1 MKDRYLP
8 GAHVDALE
16 YVHLIRA
23 GAFFRGVADDV
34 DDNVV
39 VHFLQKKHYTNVEY
53 LVEKVKSMHDFH
65 EKSHCLCGRQE
76 N

>member
-1 MKDRYLP
+1 MKKDRYLP
-8 GAHVDALE
+8 GADVDALE

-39 VHFLQKKHYTNVEY
+39 VHFLQESIFYFVQG
-53 LVEKVKSMHDFH
+53 L
-65 EKSHCLCGRQE
+65 
-76 N
+76 

>member
-1 MKDRYLP
+1 MCLPLRMLVLISRLFMKDRYLP

-23 GAFFRGVADDV
+23 GAFFRGVADNV

-39 VHFLQKKHYTNVEY
+39 VHFLQE
-53 LVEKVKSMHDFH
+53 SMFYFFGDPMRA
-65 EKSHCLCGRQE
+65 L
-76 N
+76 